1 MKSGPAANASS
12 LSPRRGPHA
21 MPSDHPPEVTGYAG
35 IPGFDPNLLLH
46 MFLKHLRTGIV
57 LCNAFGKITLVNS
70 AARQLAQ
77 TDPVGQL
84 LNTASSVWGEMY
96 GIDGRNIPARE
107 WPWMRALRGEITLGS
122 EYRLV
127 RRNGD
132 YRDVLFGAFP
142 IQWRRSQI
150 SGVLGSLTN
159 VTEHNNKHVVL
170 RNEAILNER
179 ARVAGEIHDTLA
191 QGLNAVVLQLEAAD
205 KEFSSSVE
213 QGRLRLRRLRE
224 LARANLA
231 EARRSIWLLSSE
243 SFGNED
249 PAGALA
255 FLAKRLFEDLPI
267 ELGLHM
273 QKAIPGLAP
282 EVRHELLRIGQEA
295 LTNILRHAHAS
306 RVRIELVSSERQV
319 RLSVADNGRG
329 FTLAAIP
336 NAGQG
341 FGLLNLRMRAERVGG
356 KLSIQSRL
364 GQGTRIVA
372 TVPAS
377 PWQH

>member
-1 MKSGPAANASS
+1 
-12 LSPRRGPHA
+12 
-21 MPSDHPPEVTGYAG
+21 
-35 IPGFDPNLLLH
+35 LLH
-46 MFLKHLRTGIV
+46 TFLKHLRTGIV
-57 LCNAFGKITLVNS
+57 LCNALGKITLVNS

-96 GIDGRNIPARE
+96 GVDGRNIPAGE

-231 EARRSIWLLSSE
+231 EARRSIWLLSSG

-306 RVRIELVSSERQV
+306 RVRIELVSSDRQV

-329 FTLAAIP
+329 FTVAAIP
-336 NAGQG
+336 NARQG
-341 FGLLNLRMRAERVGG
+341 FGLLSLRMRAERVGG
-356 KLSIQSRL
+356 KLAIQSRI
-364 GQGTRIVA
+364 GRGTRIVA

-377 PWQH
+377 P